1 MLCPNLLLSART
13 NHTFVDDFK
22 WGDSIFLQM
31 SIREKST
38 RLKGYRI
45 AHCVTGSVAAIE
57 APKIARELRRHGAHV
72 QAYMSK
78 DASKIIHPNSMEFA
92 TDEKVVTE
100 ITGGMEHLMNFDLVL
115 VAPATASTI
124 SKMAVGIADSPVTG
138 LALATD
144 AKIIIAPSMALR
156 MYEKHII
163 QENIEKLKESGCIF
177 LEPQIAEGKAK
188 LAAIN
193 ELVDAV
199 IEEFTAKDLNSS
211 NVTVTAGPTVEYIDP
226 IRVITNKSS
235 GKMGIE
241 MAKEAH
247 RRGANVRLI
256 YGLGSVEP
264 PKYLDVTRVETSAEM
279 LKAVM
284 DGIKGC
290 DVFVSAAAVSDFTTK
305 KSSKKIESKAGG
317 QDLKLQLTPK
327 IIDAVGKSNG
337 RPSVMVAF
345 KALDKGG
352 EKELEKASKASLTE
366 YSVDVAVANDAPK
379 TMGSDD
385 AEVCIATKNGN
396 LHVPRSS
403 KSEVARH
410 LWDIVS
416 DLKGK

>member
-1 MLCPNLLLSART
+1 
-13 NHTFVDDFK
+13 
-22 WGDSIFLQM
+22 M

-38 RLKGYRI
+38 RLEGYRI

-124 SKMAVGIADSPVTG
+124 SKMAVGIADSPVTA

-156 MYEKHII
+156 MYEKSIL
-163 QENIEKLKESGCIF
+163 QENIAKLEKAGYVF
-177 LEPQIAEGKAK
+177 LEPRIAEGKAK

-256 YGLGSVEP
+256 Y
-264 PKYLDVTRVETSAEM
+264 
-279 LKAVM
+279 
-284 DGIKGC
+284 
-290 DVFVSAAAVSDFTTK
+290 
-305 KSSKKIESKAGG
+305 
-317 QDLKLQLTPK
+317 
-327 IIDAVGKSNG
+327 
-337 RPSVMVAF
+337 
-345 KALDKGG
+345 
-352 EKELEKASKASLTE
+352 
-366 YSVDVAVANDAPK
+366 
-379 TMGSDD
+379 
-385 AEVCIATKNGN
+385 
-396 LHVPRSS
+396 
-403 KSEVARH
+403 
-410 LWDIVS
+410 
-416 DLKGK
+416 